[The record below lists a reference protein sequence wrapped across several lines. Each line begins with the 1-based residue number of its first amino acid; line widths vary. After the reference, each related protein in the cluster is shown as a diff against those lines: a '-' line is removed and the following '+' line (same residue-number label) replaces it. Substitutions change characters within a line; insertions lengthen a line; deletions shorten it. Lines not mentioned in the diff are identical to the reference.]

1 MVFRKE
7 KEGRIETLII
17 TLREYDITE
26 TRRVH
31 ALKYTRK
38 YRKSRKF
45 FFFFYKI
52 YFEGTSRF
60 KMKNSFTACSSV
72 DDLKNVIYSS
82 KCVPHKAKPFA
93 SLDFIFI

>member
-1 MVFRKE
+1 MILQRQDVNMLLSILVN
-7 KEGRIETLII
+7 IENRGI
-17 TLREYDITE
+17 
-26 TRRVH
+26 
-31 ALKYTRK
+31 
-38 YRKSRKF
+38 
-45 FFFFYKI
+45 FFFFYKM

-60 KMKNSFTACSSV
+60 KIKNSFTACSSV

>member
-1 MVFRKE
+1 MILQRQDVYMLLSILVN
-7 KEGRIETLII
+7 IEN
-17 TLREYDITE
+17 RG
-26 TRRVH
+26 
-31 ALKYTRK
+31 
-38 YRKSRKF
+38 S
-45 FFFFYKI
+45 FFFFYKM

-72 DDLKNVIYSS
+72 DNLKNVIYSS

>member
-1 MVFRKE
+1 MILQRQDVYMLLSILVN
-7 KEGRIETLII
+7 IENRGI
-17 TLREYDITE
+17 
-26 TRRVH
+26 
-31 ALKYTRK
+31 
-38 YRKSRKF
+38 F
-45 FFFFYKI
+45 FFLYKM

-72 DDLKNVIYSS
+72 DNLKNVIYSS

>member
-7 KEGRIETLII
+7 NEGWIETLII

-38 YRKSRKF
+38 YRKSRKV

-72 DDLKNVIYSS
+72 DNFKNVINSS
-82 KCVPHKAKPFA
+82 KCVPHKSKPFA

>member
-1 MVFRKE
+1 MLLQRQDVYMLLSILVN
-7 KEGRIETLII
+7 IEN
-17 TLREYDITE
+17 RG
-26 TRRVH
+26 
-31 ALKYTRK
+31 
-38 YRKSRKF
+38 S
-45 FFFFYKI
+45 FFFYKM

-72 DDLKNVIYSS
+72 DNLKNVIYSS

>member
-45 FFFFYKI
+45 FFFYKI

-72 DDLKNVIYSS
+72 DDLK
-82 KCVPHKAKPFA
+82 K
-93 SLDFIFI
+93 

>member
-17 TLREYDITE
+17 TLRGYDITE

-45 FFFFYKI
+45 FFYKM

>member
-1 MVFRKE
+1 MILQRQDVYMLLSILVN
-7 KEGRIETLII
+7 IEN
-17 TLREYDITE
+17 RG
-26 TRRVH
+26 
-31 ALKYTRK
+31 
-38 YRKSRKF
+38 SF
-45 FFFFYKI
+45 FFFNKM

-72 DDLKNVIYSS
+72 DNLKNVIYSS